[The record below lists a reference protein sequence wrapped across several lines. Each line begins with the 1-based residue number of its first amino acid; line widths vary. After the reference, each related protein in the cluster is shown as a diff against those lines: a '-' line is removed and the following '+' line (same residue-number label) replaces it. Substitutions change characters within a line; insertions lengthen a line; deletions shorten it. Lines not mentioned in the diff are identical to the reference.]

1 MFLKIL
7 LYLLLKKVIG
17 KVVSLEQWV
26 YIEGRSILDEPLVIN
41 ELYTWAKK
49 TKKKVL
55 IFKVDSEKAF
65 DSNWGFLDSV
75 MEKMDSSNKWHGWI
89 KGCLSSSR
97 VSILVNGSAMKQFD
111 IKRDVRQCDPL
122 SSFLFILA
130 MEGLNIAMKEACNQ
144 NWYQGIFLRNEDAC
158 LSHLMYADDVT
169 FIGEWSEMN
178 FVNLN
183 RILRCFYLSSGLK
196 VNLHKSKVY
205 GVGVENI
212 EINRLASILC
222 CEPANFPFSYLGL
235 PIEANMNLSKN
246 WKPIIDKFNSKLSKW
261 KSNNSLSRDV
271 LRLSNPF

>member
-1 MFLKIL
+1 
-7 LYLLLKKVIG
+7 
-17 KVVSLEQWV
+17 
-26 YIEGRSILDEPLVIN
+26 
-41 ELYTWAKK
+41 
-49 TKKKVL
+49 
-55 IFKVDSEKAF
+55 
-65 DSNWGFLDSV
+65 
-75 MEKMDSSNKWHGWI
+75 
-89 KGCLSSSR
+89 
-97 VSILVNGSAMKQFD
+97 MKQFD

-130 MEGLNIAMKEACNQ
+130 MEGLNIAMKEAC
-144 NWYQGIFLRNEDAC
+144 IFLRNEDAC

-183 RILRCFYLSSGLK
+183 RILRCFYLSS
-196 VNLHKSKVY
+196 VY

-222 CEPANFPFSYLGL
+222 CEPANFPFSYHGL

-261 KSNNSLSRDV
+261 KSNNSLSRDTLV
-271 LRLSNPF
+271 KPKKYGGLGIGCLRSLNLALLSKWKWRLKTETNSLWSKCVKYWHKISCIDGKRIAKASLPGLIERNVGSSDKTHFWKDFWCDNIALKDAFPNLDRIEAQKNCLIKERIP